1 MAQSIL
7 EQRPPSSQ
15 LHQDRTT
22 GSVHSRPVIP
32 TLSTTLC
39 PEANSLSGNARACI
53 APTLGPRLSPVSL
66 HVSPR
71 ISRRHWRH
79 AVAVG
84 AAPAGCRAR
93 AAAAP
98 RGRAGEDVRRTES
111 RTIAVARPVERV
123 CRDRPQNR
131 RRLRVVWKA
140 CVASHVHVHVHAASR
155 RTLRLPPRTLPHEHD
170 QHHRYRQK
178 ILSTRPR
185 PLNGRHQHNG
195 ARPTLAPRPYTTS
208 PPACLHARAARVSW
222 R

>member
-1 MAQSIL
+1 MGVDTTRRLEPTHVHPLRFLCNSRHPHPTTDMSTMAQSIL

-32 TLSTTLC
+32 TLSTTLFV
-39 PEANSLSGNARACI
+39 EANSLSGNARACI
-53 APTLGPRLSPVSL
+53 APPLGPRLSPVSL

-98 RGRAGEDVRRTES
+98 RGRAGENVRQVES
-111 RTIAVARPVERV
+111 RTAAHPTERV
-123 CRDRPQNR
+123 TRPLPKPLGYR
-131 RRLRVVWKA
+131 RVVWKA
-140 CVASHVHVHVHAASR
+140 
-155 RTLRLPPRTLPHEHD
+155 
-170 QHHRYRQK
+170 
-178 ILSTRPR
+178 
-185 PLNGRHQHNG
+185 
-195 ARPTLAPRPYTTS
+195 
-208 PPACLHARAARVSW
+208 
-222 R
+222 